1 MSALDQALTK
11 AYAKTR
17 SPAVANVTPMPV
29 SDGRVSKVAPR
40 TTIASAVERI
50 YHDGTLYRVESPS
63 LANRA
68 SSNGPQSGVVQQPHL
83 KMLPPTSPRRTVR
96 RSILRHLANQPAL
109 PVESLETPAKVAR
122 KVIFRH
128 ISHPAAP
135 PPLGLLRGGV
145 VTEAAETVASQA
157 AEAELSPEIF
167 SDEPAPAT
175 SVPTTSAPT
184 KPETTKPES
193 APLNVAVPPIENNS
207 PINILGDWGHSAA
220 LAPMMLIGNGERA
233 ESAWS
238 VVSVELG
245 AFEKLEQQAAD
256 FEAERISQRLKEL
269 EAERVAAEVARPEVT
284 LPVVPEKSFAAKG
297 LDDSEEPRVR
307 FRVDAAHVAA
317 VSTPHAK
324 FAPVEIV
331 EEPEPEIAEALIE
344 EPIVTP
350 EVAAVDT
357 IEEPLSLEPEL
368 AVAEFDAS
376 EIGLTEIEL
385 AEINAAETHAAGLD
399 DSELTFAET
408 IFEPLASDLIP
419 PADVEEAP
427 AVSEQQAAAE
437 QAAASRSVSP
447 LWEVDK
453 FHWPRT
459 CEKLMADEQGY
470 LSRAGDKLLAAV
482 QDGLRV
488 LAITGT
494 RRGEGRTT
502 LALCLARA
510 AAQAGVQVAVMD
522 ADFARPQLAS
532 KIALEV
538 AFGWQEAALG
548 RVPLSEA
555 AVKSIQDRVTVLPL
569 ESAAV
574 TRGLSLADPRVTA
587 TIRAASATFELLIL
601 DMGPMASSNA
611 LTFPDGEGCPFDAAI
626 VVRDLR
632 FATAT
637 ESQTVGEA
645 LHDAGVE
652 AVGIAENFVVED
664 EIPATSV

>member
-17 SPAVANVTPMPV
+17 SPAVANVTPMAV
-29 SDGRVSKVAPR
+29 SDGRPSKVAPR
-40 TTIASAVERI
+40 ATVASAVERI

-63 LANRA
+63 LANRT
-68 SSNGPQSGVVQQPHL
+68 SSNGPQSGIVQQPHL

-96 RSILRHLANQPAL
+96 RSILRHLANHPA
-109 PVESLETPAKVAR
+109 PTPIESQEAPAKVAR

-128 ISHPAAP
+128 ISHSAAP
-135 PPLGLLRGGV
+135 PPLGLLRAGV
-145 VTEAAETVASQA
+145 AAGVAAPQE

-167 SDEPAPAT
+167 SDEPAPTT
-175 SVPTTSAPT
+175 SVPIPSSPT
-184 KPETTKPES
+184 KPEIAKPET
-193 APLNVAVPPIENNS
+193 APLNVAIENSLPIE
-207 PINILGDWGHSAA
+207 ILGDWNHDAL
-220 LAPMMLIGNGERA
+220 LAPMMLIGNGERQ
-233 ESAWS
+233 ESSWS
-238 VVSVELG
+238 VVSVSFDGLENL
-245 AFEKLEQQAAD
+245 EKAALERQA
-256 FEAERISQRLKEL
+256 EIAEQ
-269 EAERVAAEVARPEVT
+269 VAAEAVAVT
-284 LPVVPEKSFAAKG
+284 APEKSFAAKG

-307 FRVDAAHVAA
+307 FRLDAAHASA
-317 VSTPHAK
+317 SPAPHAK

-331 EEPEPEIAEALIE
+331 EEAAAVVE
-344 EPIVTP
+344 EPT
-350 EVAAVDT
+350 VAPSVID
-357 IEEPLSLEPEL
+357 EGLSLEPE
-368 AVAEFDAS
+368 APVAEIGEN

-385 AEINAAETHAAGLD
+385 GAIHAAEQEDA
-399 DSELTFAET
+399 ELTFAEAA
-408 IFEPLASDLIP
+408 FELLASDLIP
-419 PADVEEAP
+419 PADADEAP
-427 AVSEQQAAAE
+427 EASGQQAAAE
-437 QAAASRSVSP
+437 QTAASRTVSP

-459 CEKLMADEQGY
+459 CEKLMADDEGY

-538 AFGWQEAALG
+538 AFGWQDAALG
-548 RVPLSEA
+548 RIPLSEA
-555 AVKSIQDRVTVLPL
+555 AVKSIHDRVTVLPL

-601 DMGPMASSNA
+601 DMGPMASSDS
-611 LTFPDGEGCPFDAAI
+611 LTFPEGEGCPFDAAI

-652 AVGIAENFVVED
+652 AVGIAENFVIED